1 MYSTLPRSLRET
13 KLVTNVKVE
22 EDEEV
27 LLARKAMV
35 ESKTPAE
42 LSAIKSISDLPIPSR
57 VSKIVTRNQTGAA
70 ASETKV
76 ELASN
81 NKSTRLVCSHS
92 NAGRGEISCLN
103 PIFSKVNINDM
114 YSTLP
119 KSLKMELAVSVKV
132 NKDPEEVEK
141 RKKLCQERTP
151 MELGNIGSLSELPIP
166 APIQNFFTKSE
177 AADKPDKPKRK
188 NMEEKRKYGHSG
200 AQTFSFNKH
209 FL

>member
-42 LSAIKSISDLPIPSR
+42 LSAIKSLSDLPIPSR
-57 VSKIVTRNQTGAA
+57 VSKIVARNQTGA

-81 NKSTRLVCSHS
+81 NKSTRLVCRRPD
-92 NAGRGEISCLN
+92 AGRD
-103 PIFSKVNINDM
+103 FM
-114 YSTLP
+114 
-119 KSLKMELAVSVKV
+119 LK
-132 NKDPEEVEK
+132 N
-141 RKKLCQERTP
+141 
-151 MELGNIGSLSELPIP
+151 
-166 APIQNFFTKSE
+166 NFQQSQ
-177 AADKPDKPKRK
+177 
-188 NMEEKRKYGHSG
+188 H
-200 AQTFSFNKH
+200 Q
-209 FL
+209 

>member
-27 LLARKAMV
+27 LLARKAVV

-81 NKSTRLVCSHS
+81 NKSTRLVCRHS
-92 NAGRGEISCLN
+92 NTGRDL
-103 PIFSKVNINDM
+103 IFKPNF
-114 YSTLP
+114 
-119 KSLKMELAVSVKV
+119 
-132 NKDPEEVEK
+132 
-141 RKKLCQERTP
+141 QQ
-151 MELGNIGSLSELPIP
+151 SEH
-166 APIQNFFTKSE
+166 Q
-177 AADKPDKPKRK
+177 
-188 NMEEKRKYGHSG
+188 
-200 AQTFSFNKH
+200 
-209 FL
+209 